1 MLWLSSDRM
10 TIFLTNFAHRGI
22 NAFEENLS
30 PTQCPKKMSYFIR
43 LYPSKVGHFFGHRVY
58 PAITLFWVL
67 ELEESARVVISAGR
81 NYFSRPGGRNWQKL
95 AETGLNRQKLAEIK
109 NLNLMD

>member
-1 MLWLSSDRM
+1 M
-10 TIFLTNFAHRGI
+10 TPSTCSG
-22 NAFEENLS
+22 
-30 PTQCPKKMSYFIR
+30 KKSG
-43 LYPSKVGHFFGHRVY
+43 VQQEGEHEV
-58 PAITLFWVL
+58 
-67 ELEESARVVISAGR
+67 ARVVISAGR